1 MQSADLSLSF
11 SHGRSSNRIERRA
24 GRSLDPLTESP
35 VSQLDNKGAEVAGSS
50 PVARLPTTHFSGRV
64 RGRVPT
70 AGAQLRQ
77 LGEIDRQP
85 PRPVPGQQLGRRA
98 PTGLVL
104 EIEIRGRLAGG
115 VADDEARVVVL
126 LDRPKR

>member
-1 MQSADLSLSF
+1 MRVQVPSPDYQPHTSVVGFVAGFRLQ
-11 SHGRSSNRIERRA
+11 GRSS
-24 GRSLDPLTESP
+24 G
-35 VSQLDNKGAEVAGSS
+35 K
-50 PVARLPTTHFSGRV
+50 
-64 RGRVPT
+64 
-70 AGAQLRQ
+70 